1 MTRKRKPTYP
11 TPITSKRR
19 TSPDGGAPIPRT
31 SIAMDVSAGLGRTGL
46 SIGQHVRIAGSGLHA
61 GETGVIERFT
71 GSVVPTAVV
80 RMASGGTRH
89 VRTIDLEPA
98 PRA

>member
-11 TPITSKRR
+11 TPAPKRR
-19 TSPDGGAPIPRT
+19 GPTDGGAPIPRT
-31 SIAMDVSAGLGRTGL
+31 SIAMDTTAGLGRAGL
-46 SIGQHVRIAGSGLHA
+46 SVGQHVRITGAGLHA

-80 RMASGGTRH
+80 RTGTGGTKH
-89 VRTIDLEPA
+89 IRTIDLEPA

>member
-11 TPITSKRR
+11 TPSTKRR
-19 TSPDGGAPIPRT
+19 GPSDGGAPIPRT
-31 SIAMDVSAGLGRTGL
+31 SIAMDLRAGKGQAGLA
-46 SIGQHVRIAGSGLHA
+46 IGQHVRITGAGMHA

-80 RMASGGTRH
+80 RTGDGGTRH
-89 VRTIDLEPA
+89 IRTIDLEPA
-98 PRA
+98 PRS